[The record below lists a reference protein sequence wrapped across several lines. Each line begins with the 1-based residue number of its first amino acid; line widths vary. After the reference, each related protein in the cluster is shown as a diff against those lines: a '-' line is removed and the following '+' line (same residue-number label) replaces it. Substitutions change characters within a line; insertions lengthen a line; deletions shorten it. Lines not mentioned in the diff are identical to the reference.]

1 MYTPSAFLTTDT
13 AEMVAFMRR
22 FSFATIV
29 TVKNNYQTATH
40 LPFLVREVDN
50 TVVLTSHFAKAN
62 KQWMELET
70 NPVLVIFSEPHAF
83 ISPKHYDKVQNVP
96 TWNYMAV
103 HAYGRGKTLPDPQ
116 QAVAVLEQMIE
127 TFEASYRQQWDSLPP
142 DFREKAVNGIMAFEI
157 TVTELQGKNKLS
169 QNKTEAERHRIIET
183 LSKSDHESERQ
194 IAAAMKAREKGS

>member
-1 MYTPSAFLTTDT
+1 MYTPSVFLTTDT
-13 AEMVAFMRR
+13 AEMVAFMKR

-50 TVVLTSHFAKAN
+50 TVVLTSHFARAN
-62 KQWMELET
+62 KQWAEIEDNL
-70 NPVLVIFSEPHAF
+70 VLVIFSEPYAF
-83 ISPKHYDKVQNVP
+83 ISPKHYDKVLNVP

-116 QAVAVLEQMIE
+116 QAVVVLEQMIE

-142 DFREKAVNGIMAFEI
+142 DFKENSVKGIMAFEI

-169 QNKTEAERHRIIET
+169 QNKNEAERHRIIET

-194 IAAAMKAREKGS
+194 IAAFMKAREEGS

>member
-1 MYTPSAFLTTDT
+1 MYTPSVFLTTDT
-13 AEMVAFMRR
+13 AEMVAFMKR

-29 TVKNNYQTATH
+29 TVKNNFQTATH

-50 TVVLTSHFAKAN
+50 TVVLTSHFARAN
-62 KQWMELET
+62 KQWEEIEA

-83 ISPKHYDKVQNVP
+83 ISPKHYDKAQNVP
-96 TWNYMAV
+96 TWNYVAV
-103 HAYGRGKTLPDPQ
+103 HAYGRGKILPEPH
-116 QAVAVLEQMIE
+116 QAVPVLEQMIE
-127 TFEASYRQQWDSLPP
+127 TFEASYRQQWDSLPVE
-142 DFREKAVNGIMAFEI
+142 FKERAVNGIMAFEI

-194 IAAAMKAREKGS
+194 IAAFMKAKEKGS

>member
-1 MYTPSAFLTTDT
+1 MYTPSVFQTTDT
-13 AEMVAFMRR
+13 AEMVAFMKR
-22 FSFATIV
+22 FNFATIV
-29 TVKNNYQTATH
+29 TVKDNYQTATH
-40 LPFLVREVDN
+40 LPFLIREVDN

-62 KQWMELET
+62 KQWTEVET

-83 ISPKHYDKVQNVP
+83 ISPKHYDKVLNVP

-116 QAVAVLEQMIE
+116 QALAVLEQTIA
-127 TFEASYRQQWDSLPP
+127 TFEASYRQQWDSLPS
-142 DFREKAVNGIMAFEI
+142 DFKEKSVNGIMAFEI

-194 IAAAMKAREKGS
+194 IATFMKAKEKGS